1 MIAMA
6 LTILILALQINRMNL
21 LGSSKAFDN
30 QAAVRFDSDT
40 ATTLSEEDLAL
51 LDGSTA
57 LILYHPQ
64 KLDEL
69 QNLEMT
75 LAYLDIDFQK
85 AEDDFVKP
93 DFGKFDV
100 VVLLEPDQKNVKNI
114 QHLIAYVE
122 SGGKLLYF
130 ISPDRKEDPFFHDIQ
145 PYLGITEVGIGR
157 STNTVVFHSEVLL
170 NTLGA
175 LQIENEAYD
184 YFYPLELSLSDTV
197 KIHMSSDTGV
207 PMLWETPLGEGK
219 VLCVNYGKYDLKEHR
234 GLVTG
239 ALSFLMETLIYP
251 IIDSEVVFIDDF
263 PADYRMESPAL
274 REAYGRNMERFVL
287 EIWWPDMVK
296 LMHKYGLVY
305 TGAYVEA
312 YNDDVEGDFPD
323 NENMTASMDQIVRD
337 FNKYGGEISLHGY
350 NHQALLLDQEKAS
363 RYGYTSWPDGE
374 SIVKSLRSSIRFFN
388 QSYPNYQFTTFVPT
402 SNLLEED
409 VIPYLLQALPTLETI
424 SGVYFSYDYLN
435 NMKSEDHFK
444 QEFAE
449 DSRYGTALPRVTH
462 GAFYSDQ
469 VRYNLASAVTT
480 HGIVS
485 HFIHPDDVLDPVRSQ
500 NLLWE
505 DIYKQTERLFGAI
518 DQQFGWLVKNKARD
532 ASQKIRQYV
541 HADLYYRISGKTMT
555 IAADHFGTELSF
567 ILFTYRTIRASKGCD
582 YQKIDNHRYLI
593 RMHQNIVTLEVDSP

>member
-1 MIAMA
+1 
-6 LTILILALQINRMNL
+6 
-21 LGSSKAFDN
+21 
-30 QAAVRFDSDT
+30 
-40 ATTLSEEDLAL
+40 
-51 LDGSTA
+51 
-57 LILYHPQ
+57 
-64 KLDEL
+64 
-69 QNLEMT
+69 
-75 LAYLDIDFQK
+75 
-85 AEDDFVKP
+85 
-93 DFGKFDV
+93 
-100 VVLLEPDQKNVKNI
+100 
-114 QHLIAYVE
+114 
-122 SGGKLLYF
+122 
-130 ISPDRKEDPFFHDIQ
+130 
-145 PYLGITEVGIGR
+145 
-157 STNTVVFHSEVLL
+157 
-170 NTLGA
+170 
-175 LQIENEAYD
+175 
-184 YFYPLELSLSDTV
+184 
-197 KIHMSSDTGV
+197 
-207 PMLWETPLGEGK
+207 
-219 VLCVNYGKYDLKEHR
+219 
-234 GLVTG
+234 
-239 ALSFLMETLIYP
+239 
-251 IIDSEVVFIDDF
+251 
-263 PADYRMESPAL
+263 
-274 REAYGRNMERFVL
+274 VL

-296 LMHKYGLVY
+296 MMHKYGLVY

-555 IAADHFGTELSF
+555 IAADHFGTELSV
-567 ILFTYRTIRASKGCD
+567 ILFTDRSIRESKGCD
-582 YQKIDNHRYLI
+582 YQKIDSQRYLI